1 MLFPIDSNQILPF
14 AKIVDLEAK
23 LGMEEIVI
31 RRLLYGHVR
40 RFETQS
46 VLAVTAGVS
55 IDNADAVRRIVDE
68 PWDELYS
75 GHLAE
80 VIITLDTMLNVL
92 LTRERI
98 FILHSSSDLSH
109 LANEP
114 TKRYG
119 NTVVFLRGTRMM
131 P

>member
-1 MLFPIDSNQILPF
+1 MMLFPIDSNQILPF

-75 GHLAE
+75 GHLAG

-98 FILHSSSDLSH
+98 FILHSSSDQSH
-109 LANEP
+109 LAN
-114 TKRYG
+114 
-119 NTVVFLRGTRMM
+119 
-131 P
+131 